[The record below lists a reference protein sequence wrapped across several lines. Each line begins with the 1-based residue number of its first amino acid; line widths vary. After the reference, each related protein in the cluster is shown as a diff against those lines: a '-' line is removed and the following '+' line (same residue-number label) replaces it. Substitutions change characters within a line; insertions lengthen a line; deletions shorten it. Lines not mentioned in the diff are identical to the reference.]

1 MKSEIIRSERITTPY
16 SCEENTRLM
25 RQCLKFW
32 NQDYHTIPRLGGE
45 FSRRKRYF
53 VVRYCFVN
61 TEENLGH
68 ENYLVHLYARV
79 TPQDN
84 ALCID
89 FIDDTAK
96 WRSIAWKFVYPF
108 LLLCI
113 LFAIYI
119 LYGSLSMLGCIIF
132 TVVAAI
138 VCALIFHFRFGWFLD
153 ISKEDLLNC
162 FSELIVTNAS
172 AVFQVPLR
180 TTAVQAEEGQNI
192 KDDQP

>member
-1 MKSEIIRSERITTPY
+1 MESEIIRSEQITTPY
-16 SCEENTRLM
+16 SREENTRLM
-25 RQCLKFW
+25 RKCLKLW

-45 FSRRKRYF
+45 FNRKKCYF
-53 VVRYCFVN
+53 IVRYCFVN
-61 TEENLGH
+61 AEENLGH

-84 ALCID
+84 ALCVD
-89 FIDDTAK
+89 FVDDTAK
-96 WRSIAWKFVYPF
+96 WRSIAWRLIYPF

-113 LFAIYI
+113 FFAAYI
-119 LYGSLSMLGCIIF
+119 LYGSLSVVGCIIF

-138 VCALIFHFRFGWFLD
+138 MCALIIYFRFGWFLD

-162 FSELIVTNAS
+162 FSELIVINAS

-180 TTAVQAEEGQNI
+180 TTAVQAKE
-192 KDDQP
+192 DDT